1 MPSISVGQADNLL
14 TAGSVS
20 LPTYTN
26 GSLSRSQY
34 PCSFTPPN
42 IHSRPVPIPLGS
54 YDPKNQPFQH
64 YEGSIPSGMFTPLY
78 KDDPLMYS
86 MPNEEEILSKEDS
99 KENIVSQENYE
110 ENSQHK
116 NAGEF
121 SDLTILIFTGV
132 LLLILIFCTYLSFK
146 M

>member
-20 LPTYTN
+20 LPKYTN

-34 PCSFTPPN
+34 PCTFTPPDV
-42 IHSRPVPIPLGS
+42 HTRPVPIPLGT
-54 YDPKNQPFQH
+54 YDPQNQPFQH
-64 YEGSIPSGMFTPLY
+64 YQGAVPSGMFTPLF
-78 KDDPLMYS
+78 KDDPMMYTF
-86 MPNEEEILSKEDS
+86 PNEEEILSKED
-99 KENIVSQENYE
+99 EGNQENYI
-110 ENSQHK
+110 ENTQHK

-121 SDLTILIFTGV
+121 SDLTILAFASV
-132 LLLILIFCTYLSFK
+132 LLIVLIFCTYLSFK